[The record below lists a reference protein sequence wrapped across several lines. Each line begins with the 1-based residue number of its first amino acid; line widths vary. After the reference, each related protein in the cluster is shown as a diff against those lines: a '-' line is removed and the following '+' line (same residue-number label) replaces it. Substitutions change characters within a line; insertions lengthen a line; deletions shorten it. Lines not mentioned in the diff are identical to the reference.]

1 MVGGRRP
8 GLQMYYCLCLLD
20 AAANLGEYVVGIRPD
35 EPDGAHDNH
44 QDYGQHNG
52 VFGDVLSSVIGP
64 SMGFG

>member
-35 EPDGAHDNH
+35 EPDRAHNDDQNH
-44 QDYGQHNG
+44 SQHNC
-52 VFGDVLSSVIGP
+52 VFRDVLTLLIVP
-64 SMGFG
+64 QLL